1 MREDLMRT
9 LAKHVDG
16 LAIGQKSAKVIGDLG
31 DNISKAGGDFGQN
44 LSKAGDKL
52 LKVWDLNDLKD
63 DTIEYKDH
71 VEKDLKE
78 DTQKI
83 GAQLRPLGEAIRIR
97 TKGLGEAIQAA
108 TPR

>member
-1 MREDLMRT
+1 MREDWMRT
-9 LAKHVDG
+9 LAKHIDG
-16 LAIGQKSAKVIGDLG
+16 FAIGQKSAKVIGDLG
-31 DNISKAGGDFGQN
+31 NNISKAGGDFGQN

-52 LKVWDLNDLKD
+52 LEVWDLNDLKD

-83 GAQLRPLGEAIRIR
+83 GAQLRPLGEAIRTR